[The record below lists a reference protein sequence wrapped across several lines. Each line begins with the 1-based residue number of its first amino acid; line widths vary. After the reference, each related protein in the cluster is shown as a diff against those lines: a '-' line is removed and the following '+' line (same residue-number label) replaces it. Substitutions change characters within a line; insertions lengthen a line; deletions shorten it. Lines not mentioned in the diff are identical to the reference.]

1 MKLTGNTIFITGG
14 GSGIGRALAEALHN
28 LGNKV
33 IISGRR
39 KERLEEVLSAN
50 PGMSAV
56 ELDIQ
61 DLSSIEVTAEQLIK
75 DFPDLNVLVNNAGI
89 MLFDEAAG
97 VINEEVLVSTVS
109 TNLLGPIRMTSSLI
123 EHLKSKEEAVIINT
137 TSSIGFI
144 PYAATAVYSATK
156 AALHSYT
163 LSQRYLL
170 KNTTVKVLEI
180 IPPGVQTELMADLSD
195 DPHAMPLEAFI
206 KETIRLL
213 GTDAEEVLVEQA
225 KMIRD
230 NQGPN
235 EGAFVTQ
242 LNDMASQAAK
252 GH

>member
-14 GSGIGRALAEALHN
+14 GSGIGRALAEALHK

-61 DLSSIEVTAEQLIK
+61 DLSSIEETAKQLIR
-75 DFPDLNVLVNNAGI
+75 DFPNLNVLFNNAGI

-97 VINEEVLVSTVS
+97 VIDEEVLVSTVS

-170 KNTTVKVLEI
+170 KDTTVKVLEI
-180 IPPGVQTELMADLSD
+180 IPPGVQTELMTDLKD

-206 KETIRLL
+206 EGTIRLL

-242 LNDMASQAAK
+242 LNDMATQAPTD
-252 GH
+252 H